1 MLDAGEE
8 LFLKGGISHLKLN
21 LILESSNS
29 STSSFYA
36 RFGDMNG
43 YLDALH
49 KRTIQRVEEKL
60 NEVIQKAALE
70 NNVFDTFNSYILQLT
85 KVIRKYKGMFYYFAV
100 GNAQVQSFRQDGTQF
115 ARVAQDNLI
124 TLLRPYLGKPST
136 HEVTRRLDMLAR
148 LVAAMGFQQIMFE
161 QKEISALKL
170 SDNAFARELAL
181 IMSESLAPFVN
192 NSKTRD

>member
-60 NEVIQKAALE
+60 NEVIQKAAIE

-85 KVIRKYKGMFYYFAV
+85 KVIRKYRGMFYYFAL

-115 ARVAQDNLI
+115 VRVAQDNLI

-136 HEVTRRLDMLAR
+136 PEVTRRLDMLAR